1 MSTAPPRIR
10 SQASANATRDEDWPE
25 SAQKLMPR
33 TSNRPEI
40 LFAISAPLEPSA
52 A

>member
-1 MSTAPPRIR
+1 MSTAPLRIR
-10 SQASANATRDEDWPE
+10 SHVSASDTSEEDCPE

-33 TSNRPEI
+33 TSNRFEI
-40 LFAISAPLEPSA
+40 RFAINAPLEPSA